1 MTGPLVPLRQLVL
14 KVHSR
19 CDLAC
24 RHCYVYEHADQS
36 WSSRPRVISDE
47 VVSRAALRLAEHA
60 RNHELASVQVILHGG
75 EPLLAGP
82 ARLRH
87 VCHALRTALH
97 GVSELDLRIHTNG
110 VQLSERYLDLFAEF
124 GVRVGVSLDGD
135 RAANDRHR
143 LFADGRSSH
152 DKVLKAIGLLNGD
165 RYRHLFA
172 GILCTIDV
180 RNDPAAV
187 YDALAATAAPRI
199 DFLLP
204 HATWDAPPLR
214 PDGASTPYA
223 DWLLAVHDRWNAQG
237 RPMPVR
243 LFDSVISTLG
253 GGPGLTESMGLES
266 ADVVVIETDGTYE
279 QADSLKTAYDGAPV
293 TGMDV
298 FRHTLDEVAR
308 HPGMTA
314 RQHGADDLAEQCRT
328 CPVVRS
334 CGGGLF
340 AHRYRGD
347 GTGFANPSVFCADL
361 EELVRGLDA
370 RTGAGADRPVDG
382 FDALADGTDDGTA
395 LRALARVRQAVTR
408 ELLSTLNEEQLSRE
422 RELWDPAWELA
433 LDLGRSDGTF
443 TQALLS
449 HPYTRTWAARCLD
462 DRALPGDLA
471 CLVAAVAL
479 PAGLVESVRVPVR
492 SGLVHLPGLGR
503 LRVRTGLTAID
514 LTYSRF
520 SGPAPD
526 WEPLRSVRAE
536 GMDVVIDDVDPHR
549 DCFGGPVSGRLTDE
563 EAEQWRHVLPQSWA
577 SIRKALPGTASAM
590 AQGLRVIT
598 PLTGRVDP
606 RAGTPGGGFA
616 ALGLHL
622 DCDPVRVARDL
633 VRGFRLG
640 LLDVLLDECDL
651 YDEAD
656 ARTGRLLADTYARA
670 ATDALRHNPESGRR
684 TRAQWQELASAASL
698 TALGRR
704 FVDGMGRSL

>member
-60 RNHELASVQVILHGG
+60 RDHELASVQVILHGG

-87 VCHALRTALH
+87 ICEELHTALR
-97 GVSELDLRIHTNG
+97 GVSALDLRIHTNG
-110 VQLSERYLDLFAEF
+110 VQLGERYLDLFAEF
-124 GVRVGVSLDGD
+124 GVKVGISLDGD
-135 RAANDRHR
+135 QAANDRHR

-152 DKVLKAIGLLNGD
+152 DKVLRAIGLLKQD

-187 YDALAATAAPRI
+187 YDALAATGAPRI
-199 DFLLP
+199 DLLLP
-204 HATWDAPPLR
+204 HATWDTPPLR
-214 PDGASTPYA
+214 PDGAATPYA
-223 DWLLAVHDRWNAQG
+223 DWLLAVHDRWSAGG

-253 GGPGLTESMGLES
+253 GGPSLTESMGLES

-279 QADSLKTAYDGAPV
+279 QADSLKTAYDGAPE
-293 TGMDV
+293 TGLDI
-298 FRHTLDEVAR
+298 FRHSLDEVAR

-314 RQHGADDLAEQCRT
+314 RQHGADDLAAQCRT

-361 EELVRGLDA
+361 EALVHGIDA
-370 RTGAGADRPVDG
+370 RTGAGADRPIDG
-382 FDALADGTDDGTA
+382 FDALADGTDTGTA
-395 LRALARVRQAVTR
+395 LRALTRIRHTVTR
-408 ELLSTLNEEQLSRE
+408 ELLSTIDAEQPLPE
-422 RELWDPAWELA
+422 GELWAPAWQLA

-443 TQALLS
+443 PEALLS

-462 DRALPGDLA
+462 AEALPGDLA

-479 PAGLVESVRVPVR
+479 PAGLADTVRVPVR
-492 SGLVHLPGLGR
+492 ADYVQLPGLGR
-503 LRVRTGLTAID
+503 LRVRAGLATLD
-514 LTYSRF
+514 LTYSQF
-520 SGPAPD
+520 SGPAPN
-526 WEPLRSVRAE
+526 WEPLRPVRAE
-536 GMDVVIDDVDPHR
+536 GMDVVIDDVDLHR
-549 DCFGGPVSGRLTDE
+549 DCFGPAVSGRLTDE
-563 EAEQWRHVLPQSWA
+563 EAEQWRHVLPQAWA
-577 SIRKALPGTASAM
+577 LIRKALPETASAM
-590 AQGLRVIT
+590 AQGVHVIT
-598 PLTGRVDP
+598 PLAGRADP
-606 RAGTPGGGFA
+606 DVTTPGGGFA
-616 ALGLHL
+616 ALGLCL
-622 DCDPVRVARDL
+622 DPDPVRVARDL

-640 LLDVLLDECDL
+640 LLDVLLDACEL
-651 YDEAD
+651 YDETD
-656 ARTGRLLADTYARA
+656 VPTGSLLADTYARV
-670 ATDALRHNPESGRR
+670 ATDALRHQPESSRR
-684 TRAQWQELASAASL
+684 TRAQWGELASAASL

-704 FVDGMGRSL
+704 FVDGMGRGL